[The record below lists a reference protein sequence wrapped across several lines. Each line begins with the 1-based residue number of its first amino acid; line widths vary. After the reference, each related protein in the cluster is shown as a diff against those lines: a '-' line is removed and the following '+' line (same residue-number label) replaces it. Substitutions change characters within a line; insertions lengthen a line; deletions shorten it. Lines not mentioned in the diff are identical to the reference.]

1 MLCKF
6 VTFHDII
13 DFLLEYFVNINIHIF
28 SLEIPSCI
36 HVTESVISSYD
47 YKAAYLLHTGY
58 QELKTTSNV
67 NNSKYM

>member
-28 SLEIPSCI
+28 SLEIPNCI
-36 HVTESVISSYD
+36 HDTESVISSYD
-47 YKAAYLLHTGY
+47 YKRSLIYHI
-58 QELKTTSNV
+58 EDIKTLRQQVT
-67 NNSKYM
+67 